1 MYIISVTSSMFVP
14 VKKGDNPNLRRMK
27 MKLQKDTTKKSNNF
41 PKSEADL
48 LHTVWYTHVALK
60 TTKPLF
66 ILFSLA
72 VFAVYTRYL
81 NLPLLPCI
89 FLT

>member
-1 MYIISVTSSMFVP
+1 MYIISVTPSMFVP

-48 LHTVWYTHVALK
+48 LHTV
-60 TTKPLF
+60 
-66 ILFSLA
+66 
-72 VFAVYTRYL
+72 
-81 NLPLLPCI
+81 
-89 FLT
+89 